1 MKQNPVAPILFS
13 LCLAL
18 GAAGTAVAQDPAPDE
33 AVAIDDVVVTARRA
47 GAPMWEI
54 SRGDSTV
61 ILVGAINGVPRDFA
75 WRPEALETATARS
88 QRVLSPTEGRASVSD
103 ILRLLWRIRTVGVLP
118 AGTTTA
124 DYLSPEQQARLEA
137 VMADRRGE
145 SWRIQ
150 GFVPL
155 SFDLLEEA
163 GYERRGGRDA
173 VDAVRWA
180 AREARIPVTPVGTL
194 RGDEMV
200 DNLITAPPQTYLPCV
215 EASIAAAEAGP
226 EGAAA
231 RLEAWR
237 SLKVA
242 EVLATPLDRALNLC
256 WPSGDPEIAPVLRSQ
271 WAEATQAALAQPGV
285 TMGVASLRILAEPGG
300 VLDQLEAQGLD
311 VVGPPW
317 KAEAAAPQ

>member
-1 MKQNPVAPILFS
+1 VGS
-13 LCLAL
+13 
-18 GAAGTAVAQDPAPDE
+18 AGAVAAQDHPQDE

-61 ILVGAINGVPRDFA
+61 ILVGGIAGVPRDFA
-75 WRPEALETATARS
+75 WRPEALEAATARS
-88 QRVLSPTEGRASVSD
+88 QRILSPTEGRASVSD
-103 ILRLLWRIRTVGVLP
+103 LLRLLWRIRTVGVLP
-118 AGTTTA
+118 SGTTTA

-137 VMADRRGE
+137 VMADKRGE

-155 SFDLLEEA
+155 SFDLLEDA
-163 GYERRGGRDA
+163 GYERRGGRGA
-173 VDAVRWA
+173 VEAVGRA
-180 AREARIPVTPVGTL
+180 AREARLPMTPVGLL
-194 RGDEMV
+194 RGDELV

-242 EVLATPLDRALNLC
+242 AVLETPLDQALNLC
-256 WPSGDPEIAPVLRSQ
+256 WPSGDPEIAPVLRTQ
-271 WAEATQAALAQPGV
+271 WAEATQTALAQPGV
-285 TMGVASLRILAEPGG
+285 TMGVAPLRILAEPGG

-317 KAEAAAPQ
+317 KAQAAPQ